1 MVYMPLNMDCLTEWC
16 HVNRKLLMLL
26 PQIHPDGPFVAGQLY
41 CPWTSFPWVWS
52 QASSVC
58 MFKHWIF
65 YSALSVP
72 ACFLKETWS
81 TSYSRS
87 VRGSA
92 FSPDGSIVCLFPCSL
107 IVCLGVPSYLGHL
120 SCMEF
125 SALFAFVIW
134 CFSTVLESSWLFLL
148 RLILLL
154 HVMLFWN
161 SPEVP
166 RCFVLTGLICFQFG
180 SHHFHPYEEG

>member
-26 PQIHPDGPFVAGQLY
+26 PQIHPYGPFVAGQLY
-41 CPWTSFPWVWS
+41 CPWTSFLWVWS
-52 QASSVC
+52 QASSVY

-87 VRGSA
+87 VRGTS
-92 FSPDGSIVCLFPCSL
+92 CLWLLAWWFHCVL
-107 IVCLGVPSYLGHL
+107 VPLQFD
-120 SCMEF
+120 C
-125 SALFAFVIW
+125 
-134 CFSTVLESSWLFLL
+134 LL
-148 RLILLL
+148 RCSILSGAFIL
-154 HVMLFWN
+154 HGILCSFCICDLVFLN
-161 SPEVP
+161 S
-166 RCFVLTGLICFQFG
+166 FG
-180 SHHFHPYEEG
+180 KFLVIFT